1 MDKTKQDIAYFLSF
15 CIEQYKEAKGLSGSE
30 AMSLLSEYGVLEYLA
45 EHWEILHTQGRQ
57 WIIEDID
64 EFIKARDKYY
74 QIVSKKDDQAFP
86 SQPLGNL
93 EVTQENVHLLIP
105 SKLSWMANMLAEDKG
120 ISIVEAMKMLYS
132 SEVYARLEKE
142 STKAW
147 HLGPVA
153 LYEELQNN

>member
-1 MDKTKQDIAYFLSF
+1 MDKTKRDIAYFVSF
-15 CIEQYKEAKGLSGSE
+15 CIEQDKEAKYLSGSKT
-30 AMSLLSEYGVLEYLA
+30 AALLSEYGVLEYLA

-153 LYEELQNN
+153 LYEEFQNN